1 MAKIL
6 IAPVSTGLSADAAAK
21 AFAAALNAQIFQAV
35 DPAAETL
42 LAQGKSDDW
51 FDALVGKVAAL
62 NADNLVIEGITP
74 DADKLFLAGKNV
86 ELALSL
92 DAGVVLAL
100 KSDNTDAAAIA
111 QQLNLAKQLYTN
123 SPGLLEGF
131 IIDGAAAALGAQV
144 AEQTG
149 LTFFGSSDKLQDVSA
164 LAKREAKRLSPAQF
178 RYNLIDFA
186 QKANMRIVLPE
197 GAEPRTVA
205 AAAICHEKGIAR
217 CVLLATREEVEAVV
231 LAIDVEKERI
241 SLGIKQLEG
250 DPFGNFISVNDKG
263 SLVKGSVK
271 SVDAKGAVV
280 ALSEEVEGY
289 LPASEFAA
297 DRVEDLTTKLKEGD
311 EVEAVIVT
319 VDRKNRSIRL
329 SVKAKDAKENR
340 EALNS
345 VNAAATANAGTT
357 SLGDLLK
364 AKLSGDQE

>member
-21 AFAAALNAQIFQAV
+21 AFAAALNAQVFQAV
-35 DPAAETL
+35 DSTTEAL

-100 KSDNTDAAAIA
+100 KSDNTDAAAVT
-111 QQLNLAKQLYTN
+111 QQLNLTKQLYTN

-178 RYNLIDFA
+178 RYNLID
-186 QKANMRIVLPE
+186 
-197 GAEPRTVA
+197 
-205 AAAICHEKGIAR
+205 
-217 CVLLATREEVEAVV
+217 
-231 LAIDVEKERI
+231 
-241 SLGIKQLEG
+241 
-250 DPFGNFISVNDKG
+250 
-263 SLVKGSVK
+263 
-271 SVDAKGAVV
+271 
-280 ALSEEVEGY
+280 
-289 LPASEFAA
+289 
-297 DRVEDLTTKLKEGD
+297 
-311 EVEAVIVT
+311 
-319 VDRKNRSIRL
+319 
-329 SVKAKDAKENR
+329 
-340 EALNS
+340 
-345 VNAAATANAGTT
+345 
-357 SLGDLLK
+357 
-364 AKLSGDQE
+364 